1 MKKLLIGSTVF
12 LMTSFYGLTVN
23 AQYTAQSNISTAAS
37 SSNFK
42 KSDYVANEILVKFKN
57 TTTQTTLSS
66 TVSSHG
72 HTMSFV
78 SNQTKLA
85 TVQFSKTETMNDIL
99 ALYRANPNVLYA
111 QQNQIYTL
119 AVAPVDVRYP
129 EQWSLNNALI
139 PANDID
145 AESAWDIH
153 NDCRTNNTVVAVVD
167 TGVNYLHDDLKNSMW
182 INPREIAGDGIDN
195 DGNGKTDDINGWDF
209 TEDDNSPLDT
219 NGHGTHVSGTIA
231 AQANNNGLGTVGVC
245 WNASIM
251 ALRVG
256 DSGAGG
262 ITSAKLIAAID
273 YAIVNGANVINL
285 SLGGPMKLPAEQ
297 EIVTKA
303 RDNGV
308 ILAVAAGNE
317 TANNDVATTPTYPC
331 NYKYAYSA
339 NGGEDITDPL
349 DNIICVA
356 AIDRNYNLSSFSN
369 FGAENVDIA
378 APGEAV
384 LSTWAV
390 TTQEIVNQGFLTTPE
405 SAFLNW
411 NYSPAG
417 SPWVSSVQA
426 LPGIAGTFN
435 MLSDPSR
442 YGLNYVA
449 NTNTTA
455 YRTFNFPNADAL
467 VMLAVFN
474 IDIPTAAA
482 DRDFVSLV
490 YSNNNAVPNI
500 ILDSFAGTGIAG
512 AQFELPI
519 GCSGSQCSFGVNL
532 SSDGNALLGTGV
544 DLLAFQIEAKTL
556 SSTAYN
562 TISGTSMSAPHVAGL
577 ATLIKSYN
585 PSYTYK
591 DVVQSIYNGGDN
603 NLALQNITVTGKT
616 INAFGSLTYINKPS
630 GLAAVRN

>member
-12 LMTSFYGLTVN
+12 LMMSFYGLTVN
-23 AQYTAQSNISTAAS
+23 AQYTAQSNLATASS

-42 KSDYVANEILVKFKN
+42 KSDYVANEILVKFKDS
-57 TTTQTTLSS
+57 TKQTMLSS
-66 TVSSHG
+66 IVSSHG
-72 HTMSFV
+72 HAMSFV
-78 SNQTKLA
+78 ASQTKLA
-85 TVQFSKTETMNDIL
+85 TIQFSKTEKINDIL

-119 AVAPVDVRYP
+119 AVAPVDANYP
-129 EQWSLNNALI
+129 NQWALNNALI

-145 AESAWDIH
+145 AENAWDIH

-182 INPREIAGDGIDN
+182 TNPKEIAGDGIDN

-209 TEDDNSPLDT
+209 TENDNSPLDT

-297 EIVTKA
+297 EIITKA

-317 TANNDVATTPTYPC
+317 TANNDAAATPTYPC

-369 FGAENVDIA
+369 FGVENVDIA
-378 APGEAV
+378 APGEAIM
-384 LSTWAV
+384 STWAV
-390 TTQEIVNQGFLTTPE
+390 TTQEIFNQGFLTTPE
-405 SAFLNW
+405 SAFANW

-435 MLSDPSR
+435 VLSDPSLF
-442 YGLNYVA
+442 GLNYVA

-474 IDIPTAAA
+474 IDIPSDAA

-500 ILDSFAGTGIAG
+500 ILDSFAGTGVAG

-519 GCSGSQCSFGVNL
+519 ACSGVQCSFGVNL

-556 SSTAYN
+556 SSTAYS

-577 ATLIKSYN
+577 ATLVKSYN

-591 DVVQSIYNGGDN
+591 DVVRSILNGGDN

-630 GLAAVRN
+630 GLTAVRN